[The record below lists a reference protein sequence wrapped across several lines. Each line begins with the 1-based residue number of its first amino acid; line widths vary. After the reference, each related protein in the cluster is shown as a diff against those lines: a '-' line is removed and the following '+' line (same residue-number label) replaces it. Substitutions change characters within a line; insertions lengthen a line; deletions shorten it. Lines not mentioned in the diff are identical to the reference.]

1 MTFAQGESQGISRE
15 SEVWDMEETPMTNE
29 APAVE
34 AAPAEA
40 PAAPVEA
47 APVEAAPDLSA
58 QLEALQGQVAE
69 LRAAK
74 AAAEAAAEEAE
85 ASKLTEAE
93 RLDRERNEW
102 RAEVESERA
111 RIRGEARTHALQRAG
126 VLPQYHD
133 YVPDLD
139 PRTAEGAK
147 ALESWISKHPE
158 TVQRT
163 VEAAP
168 SPLAQ
173 LEKKSSAVAEILTG
187 KRRST
192 LVTAKS
198 LSKMFNRG

>member
-1 MTFAQGESQGISRE
+1 
-15 SEVWDMEETPMTNE
+15 MEETPMTNE

-40 PAAPVEA
+40 PAAAVEA
-47 APVEAAPDLSA
+47 APAEAAPDLSA

-93 RLDRERNEW
+93 RLDQERNEW

-111 RIRGEARTHALQRAG
+111 RIRGEAR
-126 VLPQYHD
+126 LPAYHD
-133 YVPDLD
+133 FVPDLD

-198 LSKMFNRG
+198 LSKVFNRG

>member
-1 MTFAQGESQGISRE
+1 
-15 SEVWDMEETPMTNE
+15 MEETATTASE
-29 APAVE
+29 APAAVE
-34 AAPAEA
+34 AAPVEA

-47 APVEAAPDLSA
+47 APAEAVPDLSA
-58 QLEALQGQVAE
+58 QLEALHGQVAE

-85 ASKLTEAE
+85 AAKLTEAE
-93 RLDRERNEW
+93 RLDRDRAEW
-102 RAEVESERA
+102 RAEVEQERA

-126 VLPQYHD
+126 VLPAYHD
-133 YVPDLD
+133 FVPDLD

-147 ALESWISKHPE
+147 ALESWIAKHPE

-163 VEAAP
+163 VEPAP
-168 SPLAQ
+168 SPLAA

-192 LVTAKS
+192 LGTAKS
-198 LSKMFNRG
+198 LQKMFNRG

>member
-1 MTFAQGESQGISRE
+1 M
-15 SEVWDMEETPMTNE
+15 
-29 APAVE
+29 
-34 AAPAEA
+34 
-40 PAAPVEA
+40 
-47 APVEAAPDLSA
+47 
-58 QLEALQGQVAE
+58 
-69 LRAAK
+69 
-74 AAAEAAAEEAE
+74 
-85 ASKLTEAE
+85 
-93 RLDRERNEW
+93 
-102 RAEVESERA
+102 ESERA